1 MTVEEE
7 IIKDEEELSDMQ
19 GVEEHTTEYMGV
31 VTCSE
36 VDVGVI
42 IEWTGVRIAEVWG
55 EYKDDDIFDFDTLY
69 VLWKIDADEF
79 GSGVE
84 MSAKPMTPAMIITAM
99 NDKEDISLYIKFT
112 VIRCFVFE
120 DFFIMYTS

>member
-1 MTVEEE
+1 
-7 IIKDEEELSDMQ
+7 
-19 GVEEHTTEYMGV
+19 MGV

-36 VDVGVI
+36 VDVGVM

-55 EYKDDDIFDFDTLY
+55 EYKNDDIFDFDTLY
-69 VLWKIDADEF
+69 VLWEIDADEF

-84 MSAKPMTPAMIITAM
+84 MSAKPMTPATIITAM